1 MIRPRMAAPEGPMS
15 DDDTPDDD
23 FEAEGPEEI
32 FTDEPEDLDEEVEV
46 FDDFDDEAEVVEDV
60 DDDDD
65 DVVVPAAAAPA
76 AKATATKTRKAGDDE
91 DDEEEDDDLDPDD
104 VEADLDA
111 ILKDRIAAQPED
123 EEDEDEVPEPDDRSD
138 GSGRIQPKKADE
150 FVCQS
155 CFLVKH
161 RRQLADETLMLC
173 VDCV

>member
-1 MIRPRMAAPEGPMS
+1 MS

-23 FEAEGPEEI
+23 FEAEAPEDV
-32 FTDEPEDLDEEVEV
+32 FTDEPEDLDDEVEV
-46 FDDFDDEAEVVEDV
+46 FDDFDDEAEVVVE
-60 DDDDD
+60 DDDVA
-65 DVVVPAAAAPA
+65 DVVVPAAAVPA
-76 AKATATKTRKAGDDE
+76 AKATATKARKASDDE

-123 EEDEDEVPEPDDRSD
+123 EDDEDEAPEPDDRSD
-138 GSGRIQPKKADE
+138 GAGRIQPKKADE

>member
-1 MIRPRMAAPEGPMS
+1 MS
-15 DDDTPDDD
+15 DDETPDDD
-23 FEAEGPEEI
+23 FEAEGPEDV
-32 FTDEPEDLDEEVEV
+32 FTDEPEDLDDEVEV
-46 FDDFDDEAEVVEDV
+46 FDDFDDEAEVVA
-60 DDDDD
+60 DDD
-65 DVVVPAAAAPA
+65 DVVVPAAAVPA
-76 AKATATKTRKAGDDE
+76 AKATATKARKASDDE

-123 EEDEDEVPEPDDRSD
+123 EDDEDEVPEPDDRSD
-138 GSGRIQPKKADE
+138 GAGRIQPKTADE

-161 RRQLADETLMLC
+161 RRQLADENLMLC